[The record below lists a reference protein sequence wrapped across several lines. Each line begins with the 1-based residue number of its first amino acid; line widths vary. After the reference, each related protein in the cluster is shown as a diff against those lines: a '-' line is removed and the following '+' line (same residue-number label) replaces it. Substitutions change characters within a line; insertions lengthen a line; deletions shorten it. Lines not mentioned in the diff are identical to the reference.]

1 MKSGVANQ
9 NKRSSLMP
17 LSKEANT
24 KDTQLKSQL
33 LLSFKD
39 DDPSKG
45 SESIWLESGYFGN
58 QRAELTIQKANFPE
72 NTLIYVN
79 QLYGSL
85 VKVGKR
91 PFIVIT

>member
-9 NKRSSLMP
+9 NKRSSLML

-33 LLSFKD
+33 LLSFTD

-45 SESIWLESGYFGN
+45 SESIWLESGYFCN

>member
-1 MKSGVANQ
+1 M
-9 NKRSSLMP
+9 L

-91 PFIVIT
+91 PFIVIA

>member
-1 MKSGVANQ
+1 M
-9 NKRSSLMP
+9 L
-17 LSKEANT
+17 LSKEAST
-24 KDTQLKSQL
+24 KDTQLKFQL

-39 DDPSKG
+39 NDPSKG
-45 SESIWLESGYFGN
+45 SERIWLESGYFGN

-85 VKVGKR
+85 VKLGKR
-91 PFIVIT
+91 PFIVIA

>member
-9 NKRSSLMP
+9 NKRSSLML

-39 DDPSKG
+39 DDPSKD
-45 SESIWLESGYFGN
+45 SESIWLESGYFCN

-91 PFIVIT
+91 PFIVIA

>member
-9 NKRSSLMP
+9 NKRASLML

-24 KDTQLKSQL
+24 KDTQLKFQL

-39 DDPSKG
+39 NDPSKG
-45 SESIWLESGYFGN
+45 SERIWLESGYFGD
-58 QRAELTIQKANFPE
+58 QKAELTIQKANFSE

-79 QLYGSL
+79 QGYVSL
-85 VKVGKR
+85 VKGGGGGHLL
-91 PFIVIT
+91 

>member
-1 MKSGVANQ
+1 M
-9 NKRSSLMP
+9 L
-17 LSKEANT
+17 LSKEAST
-24 KDTQLKSQL
+24 KDTQLKFQL

-39 DDPSKG
+39 NDPSKG
-45 SESIWLESGYFGN
+45 SERIWLESGYFGN

-91 PFIVIT
+91 PFIVIA